1 MSDVRFAECFLLL
14 TPPKIFPDYDEV
26 MTPCACFHPDLFS
39 ERYYYMNMLK
49 KRTFFIET
57 YGCEMNKS
65 DSLDIALA
73 FEKRGY
79 TGVCSEKEADVVV
92 LNTCAVRE
100 NAEQRVYGRLGYYR
114 SLKRSSGR
122 DFFIVFAGCMAQ
134 EKGREII
141 QDFPEI
147 DICAGTYH
155 CIDIPE
161 YVHECERMNTRCI
174 ATDKTQYRFSGF
186 TTKRAEGHRAWVNI
200 IKGCSNNCSYCIV
213 PALRGPEKSKKH
225 EEVLREVGE
234 LAEQGVVEIT
244 LLGQNVNAYGKDS
257 GDVGFMEL
265 LEKIH
270 RIEGIRWI
278 RFLTSHPKDFTVEM
292 IRRISALPK
301 VCKHFHLPLQSGS
314 DRILGLMNRRYTLAH
329 YARLV
334 DAVHE
339 FEPDASVTTDIIV
352 GFPTETEEDFRRTL
366 DACTRFQYDDAF
378 MYKYSERP
386 FTKAATYHG
395 RVDKSVAGR
404 RLEKLIEL
412 QRDVS
417 MTKNQKMIGKTSN
430 VLVERTSKKNP
441 AEMLCKSES
450 GKMIVV
456 RTREPVGS
464 FIHAKITGISG
475 STLCG
480 VHKNRVRSGRS
491 S

>member
-1 MSDVRFAECFLLL
+1 MM
-14 TPPKIFPDYDEV
+14 PY
-26 MTPCACFHPDLFS
+26 ACFRPDLFW
-39 ERYYYMNMLK
+39 ERYYYMDMLQ
-49 KRTFFIET
+49 KRTYFIET

-73 FEKRGY
+73 FEQRGY
-79 TGVCSEKEADVVV
+79 TRARSEKEADVVV

-114 SLKRSSGR
+114 SLKRSSER

-134 EKGREII
+134 EKGREIL

-147 DICAGTYH
+147 DVCAGTYH
-155 CIDIPE
+155 YIDIPE
-161 YVHECERMNTRCI
+161 YVAECERKNTRCI
-174 ATDKTQYRFSGF
+174 TTDKSQYRFSGF

-213 PALRGPEKSKKH
+213 PILRGPEKSKKH
-225 EEVLREVGE
+225 EEVLREVRD
-234 LAEQGVVEIT
+234 LAEQGVAEIT

-257 GDVGFMEL
+257 GDIDFMEL

-270 RIEGIRWI
+270 RVEGIRWI
-278 RFLTSHPKDFTVEM
+278 RFLTSHPQDFTVEM
-292 IRRISALPK
+292 IRRITALPK

-339 FEPDASVTTDIIV
+339 YEPDASITTDIIV
-352 GFPTETEEDFRRTL
+352 GFPTETEKDFTRTL
-366 DACTRFQYDDAF
+366 DACRRFQYDDAF

-386 FTKAATYHG
+386 FTKAANFPG
-395 RVDKSVAGR
+395 RVAKNIAGR
-404 RLEKLIEL
+404 RLEELIEL
-412 QRDVS
+412 QRGIS
-417 MTKNQKMIGKTSN
+417 IARNQKMIGKTATI
-430 VLVERTSKKNP
+430 LVERTSKKNP
-441 AEMLCKSES
+441 AEMLCKSET

-456 RTREPVGS
+456 RTRAPVGS
-464 FIHAKITGISG
+464 FIHTEISGISG
-475 STLCG
+475 STLRG
-480 VHKNRVRSGRS
+480 MEKSFQ
-491 S
+491 